1 MTRRSGR
8 LLALLEELRAHR
20 RPVTAKQLAD
30 KFDVSERTILRD
42 FKVLAEL
49 GAPVEGVAGLG
60 FVLGAGFFLPPLAL
74 TPLEADAV
82 LLGLRFVQ
90 RRGDRDLCEAA
101 SGALAKIAGGLEE
114 DRARAMRTNGLA
126 VAPSNSE
133 DGERIGQVRRAIAD
147 EHKIEILYRDA
158 GGTETRR
165 IVWPVALAFFD
176 ETRILVAWCER
187 REAFRHFR
195 LDRIQSL
202 HNLVDRLPAPRRIL
216 LAEYRLE
223 EPEADL

>member
-1 MTRRSGR
+1 MTGRSGR

-20 RPVTAKQLAD
+20 RPVTAKQLAA
-30 KFDVSERTILRD
+30 KFQVSERTILRD

-60 FVLGAGFFLPPLAL
+60 FVLGKGFFMPPLAL
-74 TPLEADAV
+74 SELEADAV

-90 RRGDRDLCEAA
+90 RRGDPDLCEAA
-101 SGALAKIAGGLEE
+101 SGALAKIAAGLGE
-114 DRARAMRTNGLA
+114 DRARAMRTSGLA
-126 VAPSNSE
+126 VAPSNTD
-133 DGERIGQVRRAIAD
+133 DGERIGQVRQAISA

-158 GGTETRR
+158 RGAETRR
-165 IVWPVALAFFD
+165 IVWPIALAFFD
-176 ETRILVAWCER
+176 DTQILVAWCER

-202 HNLVDRLPAPRRIL
+202 SNLADRLPAPRRIL
-216 LAEYRLE
+216 LAEYSLE